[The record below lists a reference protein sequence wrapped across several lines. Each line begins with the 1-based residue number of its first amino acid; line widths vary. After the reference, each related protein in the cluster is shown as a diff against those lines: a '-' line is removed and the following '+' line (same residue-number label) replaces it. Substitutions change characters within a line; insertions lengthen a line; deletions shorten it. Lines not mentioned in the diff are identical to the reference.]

1 MYSNRQ
7 IDDHHSFLPSS
18 DKDSL
23 NGAKLKKKRE
33 KHYREEV
40 PLEDDFFFCR
50 ALGQQKSI
58 QSEVE
63 ADKLDLDLPVTKE
76 DQKTTNDK

>member
-18 DKDSL
+18 DMGSQND
-23 NGAKLKKKRE
+23 AKSKKRG
-33 KHYREEV
+33 KHYKEQV